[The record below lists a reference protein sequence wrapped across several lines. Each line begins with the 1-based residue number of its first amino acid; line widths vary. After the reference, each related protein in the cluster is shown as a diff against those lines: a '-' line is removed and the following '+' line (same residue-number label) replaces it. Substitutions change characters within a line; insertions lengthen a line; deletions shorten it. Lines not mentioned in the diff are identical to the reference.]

1 MCIYRFITNKHS
13 VCVHIYIYVYKE
25 LKVMFFYKQMCT
37 DSLIIS
43 RVQKSSYESNS
54 RGKPSN
60 YFLQNIV
67 FYKKM
72 VYVKNTVK

>member
-1 MCIYRFITNKHS
+1 MY
-13 VCVHIYIYVYKE
+13 
-25 LKVMFFYKQMCT
+25 FYKKVRT

-54 RGKPSN
+54 KGKPSK

-72 VYVKNTVK
+72 VYVKKHRQVKHMIAQPIED